1 MVLAGPAGAVP
12 FSITARANCSL
23 TPGGRRVAFALIFA
37 VSLGIASGFAIL
49 LGAWPVLP
57 FAGLEMAALYLAF
70 DWVNRHAG
78 DFERLTVEGDVVTVE
93 AWECARLERFRL
105 NRHWARVV
113 LAADP
118 VSGHSRLA
126 LRSHGRE
133 VPFGRHL
140 TDAERAHLAGELR
153 RRLREERTVFE

>member
-1 MVLAGPAGAVP
+1 MALAGPAGAMQ
-12 FSITARANCSL
+12 FSFTARPNCSL
-23 TPGGRRVAFALIFA
+23 TAGGRRVAFALIFA
-37 VSLGIASGFAIL
+37 VSLGIATAFAA
-49 LGAWPVLP
+49 LGAWPILP

-70 DWVNRHAG
+70 RWVARHAG
-78 DFERLTVEGDVVTVE
+78 DFERLIVDGDVVTVE
-93 AWECARLERFRL
+93 AADCARRECFRL
-105 NRHWARVV
+105 NRHWAQVV

-140 TDAERAHLAGELR
+140 TDAQRAQLAGELR
-153 RRLREERTVFE
+153 RRLRER

>member
-1 MVLAGPAGAVP
+1 MALAGPAGAVQ
-12 FSITARANCSL
+12 FSFTAKPNCSL

-37 VSLGIASGFAIL
+37 VSLGIASGFAL
-49 LGAWPVLP
+49 LGAWPILP

-70 DWVNRHAG
+70 NWVERHAG
-78 DFERLTVEGDVVTVE
+78 DFEQLTVEGDSVTVE
-93 AWECARLERFRL
+93 AFESMRLERFRL
-105 NRHWARVV
+105 DRHWARVV
-113 LAADP
+113 MAADP

-140 TDAERAHLAGELR
+140 TDFERARLARDLR
-153 RRLREERTVFE
+153 RALGDG